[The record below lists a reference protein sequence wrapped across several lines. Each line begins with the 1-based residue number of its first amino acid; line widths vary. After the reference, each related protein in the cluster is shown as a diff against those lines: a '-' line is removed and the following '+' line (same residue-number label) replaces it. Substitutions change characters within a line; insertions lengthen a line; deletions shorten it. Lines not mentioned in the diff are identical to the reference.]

1 MLDFE
6 EFKKRVIEDI
16 NNASAVLFTISCI
29 YLLYGFFQDDFMPIC
44 TTSLLFIAI
53 SVITFTFTAKVN
65 KDSCS

>member
-1 MLDFE
+1 MLEFE

-29 YLLYGFFQDDFMPIC
+29 YLLYGFVQTDFITIC
-44 TTSLLFIAI
+44 TRALLFIAI